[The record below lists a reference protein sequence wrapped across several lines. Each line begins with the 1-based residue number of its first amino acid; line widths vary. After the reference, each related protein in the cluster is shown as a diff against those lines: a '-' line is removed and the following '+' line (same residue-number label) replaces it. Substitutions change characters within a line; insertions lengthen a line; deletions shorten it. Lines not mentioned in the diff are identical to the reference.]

1 MMPWAKVKDGA
12 RAMGKAKDKV
22 GSLIVIRVEVWVI
35 HIGFVRA
42 RGMRKRLV
50 VHCVTSVK
58 ASDTKGQSVLAKE
71 VANTHQKETE
81 RAKVKETERAKE
93 RVKDTGNR
101 RLA

>member
-1 MMPWAKVKDGA
+1 MMPWAKAKDGA
-12 RAMGKAKDKV
+12 RAKGKV
-22 GSLIVIRVEVWVI
+22 ESWIVILVEVWVI
-35 HIGFVRA
+35 HIGCVRA

-81 RAKVKETERAKE
+81 RAKGKETERAKE